1 MRKHLGID
9 QIVDQVIE
17 HLGEVKK
24 VYLTGAFAHGQESPD
39 IEILLVGG
47 AIDTLYLEKI
57 IAKAGKLINK
67 NILYHLM
74 TVLQFD
80 TDFASMGHEDLLL
93 LWEQNN

>member
-1 MRKHLGID
+1 
-9 QIVDQVIE
+9 
-17 HLGEVKK
+17 
-24 VYLTGAFAHGQESPD
+24 VYLTGSFAHGHESPD

-74 TVLQFD
+74 TVPQFD